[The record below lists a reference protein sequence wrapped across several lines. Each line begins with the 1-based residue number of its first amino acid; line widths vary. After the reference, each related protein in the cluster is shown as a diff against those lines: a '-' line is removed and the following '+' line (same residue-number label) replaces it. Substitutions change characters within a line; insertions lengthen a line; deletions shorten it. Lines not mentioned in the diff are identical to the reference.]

1 MSETKRPVADDPL
14 LAARY
19 AAGELDDAAAA
30 AFERRLAGDQ
40 AVRDALCAAVRGMR
54 SAAGRPD
61 PVPNP
66 AYRERVRTRLREAAG
81 RARPDARGRSW
92 RHHAA
97 WAIAGAAAAAL
108 VLFSIRGPSVP
119 TDGSDCVPCDS
130 AQEAAAPLPRGDAP
144 TDDAEGW
151 PELLSGQH
159 LAQTIHEE
167 NRRKSRAEDRRMVRL
182 EDRAAARGRAPVYR
196 Q

>member
-1 MSETKRPVADDPL
+1 MSETNRPVTDDPL
-14 LAARY
+14 LATRY
-19 AAGELDDAAAA
+19 AAGQLDDAAAA

-54 SAAGRPD
+54 AAAGRPD

-66 AYRERVRTRLREAAG
+66 SYRDRVRNRLRETALRG
-81 RARPDARGRSW
+81 RPDARARFRG
-92 RHHAA
+92 HPAG
-97 WAIAGAAAAAL
+97 WAFAGAAAAAL
-108 VLFSIRGPSVP
+108 LLLAIRGTTEPSDA
-119 TDGSDCVPCDS
+119 TDCVPCDPV
-130 AQEAAAPLPRGDAP
+130 QQAAAPLPRGGEPAE
-144 TDDAEGW
+144 DAEGW

-159 LAQTIHEE
+159 LAQTLHEE

-182 EDRAAARGRAPVYR
+182 EDRAAVRGRAPVYR